1 MESHSQPKSIPLK
14 GLPFL
19 VSLLGLL
26 IAVLPLV
33 YLPTSSGPVAF
44 AILMMK
50 AIGVLVGLGVV
61 GVGLYSYRTG
71 NSQPA
76 MATGL
81 AVIGLVVVGVI
92 GGLIETTGGPLV
104 PIWVWAISALLV
116 VGLAIIVTT
125 RFLGETVD
133 NGQSIE

>member
-1 MESHSQPKSIPLK
+1 MESHRQSKSTPSK

-26 IAVLPLV
+26 IAVLPLI

-50 AIGVLVGLGVV
+50 AIGVIIGLGVV

-71 NSQPA
+71 NPQPA

-81 AVIGLVVVGVI
+81 AVIGLLIVGII

-104 PIWVWAISALLV
+104 PIWVWALSALLV
-116 VGLAIIVTT
+116 VGTVRIVTN
-125 RFLGETVD
+125 RFLAKTTILGTL
-133 NGQSIE
+133 